1 MTDGKSWAPREA
13 HQAARVRVRVAMVRT
28 YGSET
33 SGGGDAYGA
42 RQYDGYGD
50 ARGDRHRGQ
59 PSHRGGHSCIEGYET
74 HQRQIAHPRS
84 YGYGHHPAQPGRRE
98 RVDAD
103 GGVTGVCLGGYGGGT
118 TVSPAPAKSFGV
130 HRMRKSEVT
139 GKVGGAGDVAAMQRA
154 MGHDVNRP
162 NAVPPPRRFSDR
174 AIDAHASSSVYV
186 PGGGFGGDGA
196 GDRWGSRDVT
206 GKVGS
211 AAVAD
216 VNRVQPPRGFNDRA
230 IDAHA
235 SSSVYVPGGGF
246 GAGDELN
253 HPQRRRQQQHGWIS
267 DEHQRRHER
276 AARSEDEDEAPPF
289 FPCDEFMGP
298 RPGWCFKADRHGLGY
313 YRDPVQER
321 REPEVPHHRAT
332 RNADRDKPSPLYH
345 AGEETEEPTYGHHHR
360 GGRSAT
366 HHGGDGSQNRGNSI
380 GTRPVVRQSKLFR
393 RHESGNAMKDILGN
407 GGAMKWDENRMQG
420 GYSGAT
426 YDHEA
431 HNDALLRQHEQAS
444 ILREVLSEVRGG
456 QR

>member
-1 MTDGKSWAPREA
+1 MGKVGAPWEA

-42 RQYDGYGD
+42 RQYEGYGD

-59 PSHRGGHSCIEGYET
+59 PSPRGGHSWEGYET
-74 HQRQIAHPRS
+74 HHQVAPPRS

-103 GGVTGVCLGGYGGGT
+103 GGVTGVSLGGYGGGT
-118 TVSPAPAKSFGV
+118 TVSPAPAKSFGI

-154 MGHDVNRP
+154 MGHNINHP

-186 PGGGFGGDGA
+186 PGGGFGGDG
-196 GDRWGSRDVT
+196 GDRWSREVT

-211 AAVAD
+211 DVNRAD

-246 GAGDELN
+246 GGFGDESD
-253 HPQRRRQQQHGWIS
+253 HPQPRRRQHHGWIS
-267 DEHQRRHER
+267 DEHQQHHER
-276 AARSEDEDEAPPF
+276 SDDETPRGF
-289 FPCDEFMGP
+289 FPCEQFMGP
-298 RPGWCFKADRHGLGY
+298 RPGWCFKVDRHGLGY
-313 YRDPVQER
+313 YADPAQER

-332 RNADRDKPSPLYH
+332 RNADRDKPSPLH
-345 AGEETEEPTYGHHHR
+345 WTAGEDGAEEPPHGHHHHPTG

-456 QR
+456 RR

>member
-1 MTDGKSWAPREA
+1 MRKLVAPREA

-50 ARGDRHRGQ
+50 ARGDRQRGQ
-59 PSHRGGHSCIEGYET
+59 PSPRGGHSCEGDET
-74 HQRQIAHPRS
+74 HQHQIAPPRS
-84 YGYGHHPAQPGRRE
+84 YGFGHHPAQPGRRE

-139 GKVGGAGDVAAMQRA
+139 GKVGGAGDVVAMQRA
-154 MGHDVNRP
+154 MGHHVNHP

-196 GDRWGSRDVT
+196 GDRWGSREVT

-211 AAVAD
+211 AAAAD
-216 VNRVQPPRGFNDRA
+216 VHRVQPPRGFNDRA

-253 HPQRRRQQQHGWIS
+253 HPQRQHRNRIG

-276 AARSEDEDEAPPF
+276 SEDEDESPLF
-289 FPCDEFMGP
+289 FPCDEFMGH

-321 REPEVPHHRAT
+321 RTPEVPHHRAM
-332 RNADRDKPSPLYH
+332 RDADRDKPSPLHH
-345 AGEETEEPTYGHHHR
+345 AGEEIEETHGHHHR

-456 QR
+456 RR

>member
-1 MTDGKSWAPREA
+1 
-13 HQAARVRVRVAMVRT
+13 MVRT

-33 SGGGDAYGA
+33 SGGGDASGA
-42 RQYDGYGD
+42 RQYEGYGD

-59 PSHRGGHSCIEGYET
+59 PSPRGGHSWEGYAT
-74 HQRQIAHPRS
+74 HHQVAPPRS

-103 GGVTGVCLGGYGGGT
+103 GGVTGVSLGGYGGGT
-118 TVSPAPAKSFGV
+118 TVSPAPAKSFGI

-154 MGHDVNRP
+154 MGHNMNHP
-162 NAVPPPRRFSDR
+162 NAAPPPRRFSDR

-186 PGGGFGGDGA
+186 PGGGFGGDGP
-196 GDRWGSRDVT
+196 DRWTREVT

-211 AAVAD
+211 AAAAD
-216 VNRVQPPRGFNDRA
+216 VNRVQPPPRGFNDRA

-246 GAGDELN
+246 GAGDETD
-253 HPQRRRQQQHGWIS
+253 HPQRQNRQNRHDDG
-267 DEHQRRHER
+267 DEHRHRRERQPEQQREQQ
-276 AARSEDEDEAPPF
+276 SEDEDETPRGF

-298 RPGWCFKADRHGLGY
+298 RPGWCFKVDRHGLGY
-313 YRDPVQER
+313 YADPVQER
-321 REPEVPHHRAT
+321 REPTAPRHRLT
-332 RNADRDKPSPLYH
+332 RNADRDKPSPLH
-345 AGEETEEPTYGHHHR
+345 WTAGEATEEPPHGHDGTTR
-360 GGRSAT
+360 ASRGRSAT

-456 QR
+456 RR